1 MEALTIRFA
10 VLVVAISCVALGWE
24 MRIIAENA
32 RRERAIKKRAEKQA
46 KAVNIDVYNR

>member
-24 MRIIAENA
+24 MRVIAENA
-32 RRERAIKKRAEKQA
+32 RRERARKCKKEIKL
-46 KAVNIDVYNR
+46 VNIDVYNR